1 MKLIFSKLNPS
12 LDLFNKT
19 LFVSDDYNFVRNL
32 YYLFRDKLNYYKF
45 HKLWLVTDNKIYKLE
60 YLNYIDKFEFS
71 NIQSTRNDNLELK
84 NFLGFGW
91 EEDKKNQIIMNGF
104 KSTLLLNSDR
114 KNCEKNKKLVLRL
127 QKYFDQIR
135 GPIILKVLLND
146 ILYENISIK
155 NNLDY
160 EIDISK
166 ICKNNNLFKID
177 LIANNPKSL
186 FDLRIGLNR
195 KKRSIILNEILIVK

>member
-1 MKLIFSKLNPS
+1 M
-12 LDLFNKT
+12 
-19 LFVSDDYNFVRNL
+19 
-32 YYLFRDKLNYYKF
+32 
-45 HKLWLVTDNKIYKLE
+45 
-60 YLNYIDKFEFS
+60 
-71 NIQSTRNDNLELK
+71 K

-177 LIANNPKSL
+177 LIANNPKSI

-195 KKRSIILNEILIVK
+195 KKRSIILNEIVIVK